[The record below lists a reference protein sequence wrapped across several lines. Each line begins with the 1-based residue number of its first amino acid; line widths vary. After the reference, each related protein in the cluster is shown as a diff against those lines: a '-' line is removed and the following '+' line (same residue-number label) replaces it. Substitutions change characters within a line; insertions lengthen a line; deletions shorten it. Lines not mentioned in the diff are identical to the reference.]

1 MSQYLTSRESENVD
15 QAEGGELEAT
25 GGSTTGQFESG
36 EAPVALPSDTRS
48 QAATPVDR
56 DLPADSTQGSA
67 PSGGA
72 SSGSGSMG
80 YAGGA
85 NLEPQ
90 YPDTPASR
98 THTVAEG
105 ETLSSIAQQYFG
117 DASSATRIFE
127 ANQDK
132 LDNPDLIYPGQELA
146 IPE

>member
-1 MSQYLTSRESENVD
+1 MSQYLTSTESEHVD
-15 QAEGGELEAT
+15 QAEGGELEAI

-48 QAATPVDR
+48 RAAAPVDR
-56 DLPADSTQGSA
+56 ELPAGSA
-67 PSGGA
+67 QGTPPAGA
-72 SSGSGSMG
+72 SGSGSMG
-80 YAGGA
+80 YAGGDT
-85 NLEPQ
+85 LEPQ
-90 YPDTPASR
+90 YPDTPAAR

-105 ETLSSIAQQYFG
+105 ETLSGIAQQYYG